1 MDIDIKFS
9 EWLTIASIAGYKLEQ
24 YTRPAFVGHKRTP
37 SDFNLMTI
45 GQLIELSD
53 ISDDDGS
60 MYKVVEVT
68 LGLTRDEI
76 ANSRAVD
83 VVRYVGW
90 AVTEVQRINKLFES
104 LTPQATAKE
113 KQAGIDTLHFGLFGM
128 LDWYALRMGI
138 TNHDEVLQVPWMR
151 IYKCMEMDNLRHA
164 YERRYSKITS
174 EEVRTKHDRR

>member
-1 MDIDIKFS
+1 M
-9 EWLTIASIAGYKLEQ
+9 
-24 YTRPAFVGHKRTP
+24 
-37 SDFNLMTI
+37 
-45 GQLIELSD
+45 
-53 ISDDDGS
+53 
-60 MYKVVEVT
+60 
-68 LGLTRDEI
+68 
-76 ANSRAVD
+76 
-83 VVRYVGW
+83 
-90 AVTEVQRINKLFES
+90 NKLFES

-151 IYKCMEMDNLRHA
+151 IYTCMEMDNLRHA

>member
-24 YTRPAFVGHKRTP
+24 YTRPAYVGSMRTP
-37 SDFNLMTI
+37 SDFNLLTI

-53 ISDDDGS
+53 ISDDNES

-68 LGLTRDEI
+68 MGLTRDEI
-76 ANSRAVD
+76 ASARAVD

-90 AVTEVQRINKLFES
+90 AVTEVERINKLFGS
-104 LTPQATAKE
+104 LAPHPTAKE
-113 KQAGIDTLHFGLFGM
+113 KQAGIDTLQFGLFGM

-138 TNHDEVLQVPWMR
+138 TNHDDVLQVPWMR
-151 IYKCMEMDNLRHA
+151 IYKCMDMDNLRHA

-174 EEVRTKHDRR
+174 EEVRNNHKRR